1 MTIDFTSWTT
11 ATHNLDAGPQ
21 AIFLDFLN
29 LVSEGQ
35 AHLVYG
41 ADYRD
46 GKPCLVNGVAQMMS
60 HTSVSPMSNCP
71 QVVSAFDNMCGAM
84 ASAGLHEDAGYV
96 SPLMADVL
104 IQNFGDVKPIVLTEV
119 PADTDVTKP
128 GIYVE
133 PSDAAM
139 SEFMLS
145 MTAPAPEVVA
155 DADVTTPEV
164 EYTRSFV
171 NVRRT

>member
-1 MTIDFTSWTT
+1 MTIDFSSWTT
-11 ATHNLDAGPQ
+11 ATHNLTSGPQ

-60 HTSVSPMSNCP
+60 HSSVSPMSNFP
-71 QVVSAFDNMCGAM
+71 EVVSAFDSICCDMTAK
-84 ASAGLHEDAGYV
+84 GLHDDVGYV
-96 SPLMADVL
+96 SPLMADCL
-104 IQNFGDVKPIVLTEV
+104 IRNFGDVKPIEV
-119 PADTDVTKP
+119 GIDIAATPEETGVYIEPTDKAM
-128 GIYVE
+128 VE
-133 PSDAAM
+133 FLCSMNAPS
-139 SEFMLS
+139 
-145 MTAPAPEVVA
+145 PEIVA
-155 DADVTTPEV
+155 DPKATDPEV

-171 NVRRT
+171 NVRST